1 LTKARGCSGIGK
13 TKKNDVNLQIGQEF
27 QQNAQKKPTGFVQL
41 LLLSYYIFQQVFV

>member
-1 LTKARGCSGIGK
+1 VRGCSDIGK

-27 QQNAQKKPTGFVQL
+27 QQNAQKKPAGFVQL